1 MQEVL
6 DIIRKESIIGF
17 RSTRWMGCKMESRL
31 GEELARLRQ
40 VKGRSVSLR
49 EVERQTGISNEYLS
63 QLERG
68 VASKPA
74 PDVLQKLAKFY
85 GTPYESLLVAA
96 GYLKEKAG
104 KTPRVIPR
112 DVEAMAQSAQFSGD
126 EWDEV
131 RNFMTFL
138 ATKRKL

>member
-1 MQEVL
+1 MA
-6 DIIRKESIIGF
+6 
-17 RSTRWMGCKMESRL
+17 STL

-40 VKGRSVSLR
+40 VKGRTLSLR

-68 VASKPA
+68 VATKPA

-85 GTPYESLLVAA
+85 GAPYEALLIAA
-96 GYLKEKAG
+96 GYLKEKSVG
-104 KTPRVIPR
+104 KDRHVFPR
-112 DVEAMAQSAQFSGD
+112 DVEAVARTARFSGE
-126 EWDEV
+126 EWEEV

-138 ATKRKL
+138 ATKRKPGAK

>member
-1 MQEVL
+1 
-6 DIIRKESIIGF
+6 
-17 RSTRWMGCKMESRL
+17 MEHRL

-68 VASKPA
+68 VATKPA

-85 GTPYESLLVAA
+85 GTPYESLLMAA
-96 GYLKEKAG
+96 GYLKEKSG
-104 KTPRVIPR
+104 EKNRRVIPR
-112 DVEAMAQSAQFSGD
+112 DVEAMAQSAQFSGE
-126 EWDEV
+126 EWEEV

-138 ATKRKL
+138 ATKRKPGAK

>member
-1 MQEVL
+1 
-6 DIIRKESIIGF
+6 
-17 RSTRWMGCKMESRL
+17 MEHRL

-68 VASKPA
+68 VATKPA

-85 GTPYESLLVAA
+85 GTPYESLLMAA
-96 GYLKEKAG
+96 GYLKEKSG
-104 KTPRVIPR
+104 EKIRRVIPR
-112 DVEAMAQSAQFSGD
+112 DVEAMAQSAQFSGE
-126 EWDEV
+126 EWEEV

-138 ATKRKL
+138 ATKRKPGAK

>member
-1 MQEVL
+1 
-6 DIIRKESIIGF
+6 
-17 RSTRWMGCKMESRL
+17 MESRL

-40 VKGRSVSLR
+40 VKGRTVSLR

-68 VASKPA
+68 VATKPA

-85 GTPYESLLVAA
+85 GAPYESLLVAA
-96 GYLKEKAG
+96 GYLKDKQDE
-104 KTPRVIPR
+104 RNRRIIPR
-112 DVEAMAQSAQFSGD
+112 DIEAMAQSAQFSGA

-131 RNFMTFL
+131 RSFMTFL
-138 ATKRKL
+138 ATKRKGTK

>member
-1 MQEVL
+1 
-6 DIIRKESIIGF
+6 
-17 RSTRWMGCKMESRL
+17 MEYRL

-68 VASKPA
+68 VAKKPTPA
-74 PDVLQKLAKFY
+74 VLQKLAKFY
-85 GTPYESLLVAA
+85 GASYESLLIAA
-96 GYLKEKAG
+96 GYLKEKPG
-104 KTPRVIPR
+104 EKHLRVIPR
-112 DVEAMAQSAQFSGD
+112 DVEAMAQSAQFSGE

-131 RNFMTFL
+131 RDFMTFL
-138 ATKRKL
+138 ATKRKPSAK

>member
-1 MQEVL
+1 
-6 DIIRKESIIGF
+6 
-17 RSTRWMGCKMESRL
+17 MEHRL
-31 GEELARLRQ
+31 GEELLRLRQ

-68 VASKPA
+68 IAKKPA

-85 GTPYESLLVAA
+85 GVPYESLLVSA
-96 GYLKEKAG
+96 GYLKEKSQERNR
-104 KTPRVIPR
+104 RVVPR
-112 DVEAMAQSAQFSGD
+112 DVEAMAQSAQFSGE

-131 RNFMTFL
+131 RNFMAFL
-138 ATKRKL
+138 TTKRKPGTR

>member
-1 MQEVL
+1 MIL
-6 DIIRKESIIGF
+6 DQIVGD
-17 RSTRWMGCKMESRL
+17 TKMASKL
-31 GEELARLRQ
+31 GDELARLRQ
-40 VKGRSVSLR
+40 VKGRDVSLR

-68 VASKPA
+68 VANKPA

-85 GTPYESLLVAA
+85 GTPYESLLMAA
-96 GYLKEKAG
+96 GYLKEKPDE
-104 KTPRVIPR
+104 KNRRIVPR
-112 DVEAMAQSAQFSGD
+112 DVEAIAQSAQFSGD

-138 ATKRKL
+138 AAKRKFGSK

>member
-1 MQEVL
+1 MA
-6 DIIRKESIIGF
+6 
-17 RSTRWMGCKMESRL
+17 STL

-40 VKGRSVSLR
+40 VKGRTLSLR

-68 VASKPA
+68 VATKPA

-85 GTPYESLLVAA
+85 GAPYEALLIAA
-96 GYLKEKAG
+96 GYLKEKSADRDR
-104 KTPRVIPR
+104 RVFPR
-112 DVEAMAQSAQFSGD
+112 DVEAIAKTAQFSGE
-126 EWDEV
+126 EWEDV

-138 ATKRKL
+138 STKRKPGTK

>member
-1 MQEVL
+1 
-6 DIIRKESIIGF
+6 
-17 RSTRWMGCKMESRL
+17 MEHRL

-68 VASKPA
+68 VATKPA

-85 GTPYESLLVAA
+85 GAPYESLLMAA
-96 GYLKEKAG
+96 GYLKEKSG
-104 KTPRVIPR
+104 EKNRRVIPR
-112 DVEAMAQSAQFSGD
+112 DVEAMAQSAQFSGE

-131 RNFMTFL
+131 RNFMSFL
-138 ATKRKL
+138 ATKRRPGTK

>member
-1 MQEVL
+1 
-6 DIIRKESIIGF
+6 
-17 RSTRWMGCKMESRL
+17 MEHRL

-68 VASKPA
+68 VATKPA

-85 GTPYESLLVAA
+85 GAPYESLLIAA
-96 GYLKEKAG
+96 GYLKEKSG
-104 KTPRVIPR
+104 EKNRRVIPR
-112 DVEAMAQSAQFSGD
+112 DVEAMAQSAQFSGE
-126 EWDEV
+126 EWEEV

-138 ATKRKL
+138 ATKRKPGAK

>member
-1 MQEVL
+1 
-6 DIIRKESIIGF
+6 
-17 RSTRWMGCKMESRL
+17 MESTL

-40 VKGRSVSLR
+40 VKGRALSLR

-68 VASKPA
+68 VATKPA

-85 GTPYESLLVAA
+85 GAPYEALLVAA
-96 GYLKEKAG
+96 GYLKEKPADRHRHVF
-104 KTPRVIPR
+104 PRE
-112 DVEAMAQSAQFSGD
+112 VEAVAKTAQFSGE
-126 EWDEV
+126 EWEEV

-138 ATKRKL
+138 ATKRKPGTK

>member
-1 MQEVL
+1 
-6 DIIRKESIIGF
+6 
-17 RSTRWMGCKMESRL
+17 MEHRL

-63 QLERG
+63 QIERG
-68 VASKPA
+68 VATKPA

-85 GTPYESLLVAA
+85 GAPYESLLIAA
-96 GYLKEKAG
+96 GYLKEKSG
-104 KTPRVIPR
+104 EKTRRVIPR

-138 ATKRKL
+138 ATKRKPGAK

>member
-1 MQEVL
+1 L
-6 DIIRKESIIGF
+6 DFEMA
-17 RSTRWMGCKMESRL
+17 STL

-40 VKGRSVSLR
+40 VKGRTLSLR

-68 VASKPA
+68 VATKPA

-85 GTPYESLLVAA
+85 GAPYEALLVAA
-96 GYLKEKAG
+96 GYLKEKPVG
-104 KTPRVIPR
+104 KDRVFPR
-112 DVEAMAQSAQFSGD
+112 DVEAIAQTAKFSGE
-126 EWDEV
+126 EWEEV

-138 ATKRKL
+138 ATKRKPGSK

>member
-1 MQEVL
+1 
-6 DIIRKESIIGF
+6 
-17 RSTRWMGCKMESRL
+17 MEHRL

-68 VASKPA
+68 VATKPA

-85 GTPYESLLVAA
+85 GTPYESLLMAA
-96 GYLKEKAG
+96 GYLKEKSG
-104 KTPRVIPR
+104 EKNRRVIPC
-112 DVEAMAQSAQFSGD
+112 DVEAMAQSAQFSGE
-126 EWDEV
+126 EWEEV

-138 ATKRKL
+138 ATKRKPGAK